1 MYMEHSA
8 LLQEFLHPPKAS
20 WATADPSTAGLIPVV
35 PRSTRSIHDEHC
47 SDPCCGSMIAKLQ
60 GDLSW
65 MLAVHV
71 GSGSKNGLALLFG
84 VGGSGSRNGLALD
97 EASACVELDAVPG
110 GSLCIFICFAFPGG
124 LALLLLAL
132 KVLDHQWAVLFIKL
146 LQESFNATN
155 QDRHNP
161 CPRQQVPM
169 RAILLDV
176 LDIFRLSE
184 RMLPKHEAPHLRPRR
199 SVYST
204 GKPSIEEADSCR

>member
-1 MYMEHSA
+1 MMYMEHSA

-110 GSLCIFICFAFPGG
+110 ALCASSSALRFLAAWLCFSL
-124 LALLLLAL
+124 
-132 KVLDHQWAVLFIKL
+132 
-146 LQESFNATN
+146 
-155 QDRHNP
+155 
-161 CPRQQVPM
+161 
-169 RAILLDV
+169 
-176 LDIFRLSE
+176 
-184 RMLPKHEAPHLRPRR
+184 R
-199 SVYST
+199 SRFLTTS
-204 GKPSIEEADSCR
+204 GRFFS